1 MPLPLR
7 YVEEIHARL
16 QVRYGS
22 SWTTKW
28 AGVDQAAIVAD
39 WADQL
44 DGMKPEGI
52 KKALASLPVDFP
64 PTAPGFRVL
73 GMIRDEAAPAIALP
87 PPDPVGLKRIAASL
101 SPIVNH
107 QEPPSEWMARLQR
120 DVLAGNASAAR
131 VRHYRIAEENGY
143 YGNVAAASMGDF
155 TPPPES
161 SLPPEMRAKLE
172 LVNA

>member
-28 AGVDQAAIVAD
+28 AGIDQSAICAD

-52 KKALASLPVDFP
+52 RQALANLPHDFP
-64 PTAPGFRVL
+64 PTAPAFRLL
-73 GMIRDEAAPAIALP
+73 GVIREEREEFKALP
-87 PPDPVGLKRIAASL
+87 SPAVDP
-101 SPIVNH
+101 
-107 QEPPSEWMARLQR
+107 
-120 DVLAGNASAAR
+120 ASAR
-131 VRHYRIAEENGY
+131 KVRDYIRS
-143 YGNVAAASMGDF
+143 VLKVTS
-155 TPPPES
+155 
-161 SLPPEMRAKLE
+161 
-172 LVNA
+172 